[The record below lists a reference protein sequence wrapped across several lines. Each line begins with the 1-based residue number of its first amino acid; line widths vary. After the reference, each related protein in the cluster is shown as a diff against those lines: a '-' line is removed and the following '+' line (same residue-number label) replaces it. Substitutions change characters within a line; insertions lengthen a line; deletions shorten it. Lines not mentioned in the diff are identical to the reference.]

1 MIFFNGVWYENIFL
15 TDELNESSVVA
26 KNATTAN
33 DGKVYQ
39 VTYYNLDVII
49 AVGYRVNSK
58 RGTIFRKWANK
69 VLKEYLLK
77 GYIINENRVIVSNEN
92 YIELRNEVSNINNRL
107 IKELLKYLME
117 DK

>member
-1 MIFFNGVWYENIFL
+1 M
-15 TDELNESSVVA
+15 
-26 KNATTAN
+26 
-33 DGKVYQ
+33 
-39 VTYYNLDVII
+39 II